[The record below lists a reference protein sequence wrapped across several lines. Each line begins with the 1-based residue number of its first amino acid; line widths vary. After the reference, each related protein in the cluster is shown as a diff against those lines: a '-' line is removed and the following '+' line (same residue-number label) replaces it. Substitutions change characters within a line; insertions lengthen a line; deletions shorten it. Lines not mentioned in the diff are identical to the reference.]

1 MQIIFDE
8 NLVPTLRQRY
18 VVLELDTVMQ
28 PAMTNPITLYALI
41 EDIGFE
47 VLPNLIGLMQQH
59 EIMVRHYKNSEWA
72 DASLNANTL
81 KGNWR
86 SELDE
91 FYDMVIET
99 CNEYQMN
106 NATWNGIK
114 YTTPSEE

>member
-8 NLVPTLRQRY
+8 KLVPTLRQRY

-28 PAMTNPITLYALI
+28 PEMTSPITLYALI
-41 EDIGFE
+41 ENIGIE

-59 EIMVRHYKNSEWA
+59 EIMVRHYKKSEWEEA
-72 DASLNANTL
+72 IFNANEL

-86 SELDE
+86 GEVDE

-99 CNEYQMN
+99 CNKNHEN
-106 NATWNGIK
+106 NTVWDGVK
-114 YTTPSEE
+114 YTTPVD

>member
-41 EDIGFE
+41 EDIGIE
-47 VLPNLIGLMQQH
+47 VLPTLIGLMQQH

-72 DASLNANTL
+72 DAARNAMAL
-81 KGNWR
+81 KGQWR
-86 SELDE
+86 GEVDE
-91 FYDMVIET
+91 FYDMVIKM
-99 CNEYQMN
+99 CNECQQN
-106 NATWNGIK
+106 NTTWNGIK
-114 YTTPSEE
+114 HTTPAEE